1 MQSKMIERDILFIML
16 AKNKC
21 MDALQRVKSV
31 HFPPS
36 SQLSQSQ
43 YVITETLQWNTT
55 LSRDTAVCNG
65 PSCCVFQPH
74 VFANKRGGSASC
86 MRAKAPSLSLSL
98 SLTRQTQATSHA
110 LEKGSTSVSGA
121 LQSVSNLLSVFGQ
134 RCACK
139 RKTQPNSL

>member
-21 MDALQRVKSV
+21 MDAFQMVKSV

-43 YVITETLQWNTT
+43 YMITETLQWNTT
-55 LSRDTAVCNG
+55 LSRDTGSVTARAVVSSSPC
-65 PSCCVFQPH
+65 FREQ
-74 VFANKRGGSASC
+74 KGGLHCAC
-86 MRAKAPSLSLSL
+86 EQKPRLSL
-98 SLTRQTQATSHA
+98 SLTLQTQATSHA

-139 RKTQPNSL
+139 RKTQSNSL